1 MSSTYDI
8 AGVLPDGML
17 EKLPAGTSLLIS
29 GPPMMGKQ
37 ELAIQLLA
45 AGHERGNGV
54 LCVTTS
60 KDAASLLNELER
72 QIPTLDRNRVGV
84 VDCSGSDHQQT
95 IDEIAT
101 ESVSSPSDLTG
112 VSIGTA
118 KLLKRFTNQDISD
131 VWHGFVSVSTLLQY
145 VKLDTVFKFLHI
157 YTSRI
162 ADTRGLGVF
171 TVDSTS
177 HESQEMSTITGE
189 FDGVFELR
197 ETDTGDREIRVKG
210 ISGPSRD
217 WHLLK

>member
-29 GPPMMGKQ
+29 GPPMVGKQ
-37 ELAIQLLA
+37 ELAIRLLA

-60 KDAASLLNELER
+60 KDAASFLNELER
-72 QIPTLDRNRVGV
+72 QIPTLDRNRIGV
-84 VDCSGSDHQQT
+84 VDCSGSDHQRT

-101 ESVSSPSDLTG
+101 ESVASPGDLTG

-118 KLLKRFTNQDISD
+118 KLLKRFTNHDISG
-131 VWHGFVSVSTLLQY
+131 VWHGFVSVSTLLRY
-145 VKLDTVFKFLHI
+145 VNLDTVFKFLHI

-162 ADTRGLGVF
+162 ADTRGIGIF
-171 TVDSTS
+171 TVDSTT
-177 HESQEMSTITGE
+177 HGPQEMSTVMSE
-189 FDGVFELR
+189 FDRVLELR
-197 ETDTGDREIRVKG
+197 ETDTGDREIRVKE
-210 ISGPSRD
+210 IPGPSRD
-217 WHLLK
+217 WYLLK

>member
-29 GPPMMGKQ
+29 GPPRMGKQ
-37 ELAIQLLA
+37 ELAIRLLA

-84 VDCSGSDHQQT
+84 VDCSGSDHQQA

-101 ESVSSPSDLTG
+101 ESVASPGDLTG

-118 KLLKRFTNQDISD
+118 KLLNRFTNRDISD
-131 VWHGFVSVSTLLQY
+131 VWHGFVSVSTLLRY
-145 VKLDTVFKFLHI
+145 VNLDTVFKFLHI

-162 ADTRGLGVF
+162 ADTRGIGVF
-171 TVDSTS
+171 TVDNTS

-210 ISGPSRD
+210 IAGPSRG